1 MPSRGANAPGSL
13 LAVSM
18 KPRARAALAKAKRRL
33 RPTAPLHTPAQV
45 RVTPAPA
52 APPLRSEASAEA
64 IREARAV
71 AGDRLLERPV
81 FVLSSIRS
89 GSTLLRVMLNT
100 HSAIHAPH
108 ELHLRGLG
116 VSMKS
121 QYVTKAMAELGLDA
135 DHLQYLLWDRL
146 LHREMVRH
154 AKQVLVNKTPSDAFI
169 WRRIV
174 ECWPDVRFVFLLR
187 HPAATT
193 DSWSRARKNWT
204 RDQAAEDVLRY
215 MVAVEEARTE
225 HGGLTVKYEDITT
238 DPEREMKRVCEFI
251 GVEWEP
257 QMLDYGQGDH
267 GDFRAGLGDWSRRI
281 KSGKVQPV
289 ERLPSPEETP
299 ASLIDISTRWGYL
312 PSA

>member
-1 MPSRGANAPGSL
+1 MLKAGHEAAGSL
-13 LAVSM
+13 PVVPSKLTA
-18 KPRARAALAKAKRRL
+18 KRALARL
-33 RPTAPLHTPAQV
+33 RRRVSPPPPVTVRASDLVPPATA
-45 RVTPAPA
+45 
-52 APPLRSEASAEA
+52 LRSDASVEA

-89 GSTLLRVMLNT
+89 GSTLLRVLLNT

-121 QYVTKAMAELGLDA
+121 QYVTKAMTELGLDA

-154 AKQVLVNKTPSDAFI
+154 GKRELVNKTPSDAFM

-174 ECWPDVRFVFLLR
+174 ECWPDVRFIFLLR
-187 HPAATT
+187 HPAAVT
-193 DSWSRARKNWT
+193 DSWLRARKEWT
-204 RDQAAEDVLRY
+204 RDQAAEDVRRY
-215 MVAVEEARTE
+215 MVAVEDARNE
-225 HGGLTVKYEDITT
+225 YGGLTVKYEDITT

-257 QMLDYGQGDH
+257 AMLDYGQGDH
-267 GDFRAGLGDWSRRI
+267 GRFRAGIGDWSRQI
-281 KSGKVQPV
+281 KSGKIQPV
-289 ERLPSPEETP
+289 ERVPEADEIP
-299 ASLIDISTRWGYL
+299 AALADISKKWGYL
-312 PSA
+312 P